1 MKKTAINILRVI
13 LFVTGMIS
21 AMYIFF
27 TWRDVAKFGMSI
39 AYGQLNRMGMRMS
52 YSDVSGEADGFTVNN
67 LMLSGLTE
75 ISVSSVTIRPRLAAS
90 VLSLSPVCDISFR
103 GASVRLGQRMNLGD
117 GGFLLTLGRNEILLE
132 NLRTNGEFSLN
143 GYLTVD
149 RSNMKI
155 GRADARIEV
164 PEAFKSNM
172 GMLRNFLPLT
182 QEGNRWYLRR
192 K

>member
-1 MKKTAINILRVI
+1 MKKTAFNAVRVI
-13 LFVTGMIS
+13 LFVTGMVL
-21 AMYIFF
+21 AMCIFF
-27 TWRDVAKFGMSI
+27 TWREAGKFGMSI
-39 AYGQLNRMGMRMS
+39 AYSQLSRMGMRMS

-67 LMLSGLTE
+67 LKLSGVTE
-75 ISVSSVTIRPRLAAS
+75 ISVSSVTIRPRLGAS
-90 VLSLSPVCDISFR
+90 ILSLSPVCDISFR

-155 GRADARIEV
+155 GRAEAVIEV
-164 PEAFKSNM
+164 PEAFSGNM

-192 K
+192 R